1 MEYNAKELLE
11 KIDNYFAGVISKT
24 DLGEWANKAY
34 YDLLKGGYIENEKIV
49 IYPFVKVISTFHLK
63 ENDKDDIYPCTEE
76 NVKIIQDILHGKK
89 NFDFT
94 VEMSIPI
101 QVYSMFKERDYFDEE
116 RREIFSKLRNILIC
130 YFEQGDVFSDEVAAQ
145 VEAVMCLKHQ
155 NKVVLDLLEEHILR
169 FLKVLFKNSSGELGL
184 QKNLKL
190 YAQKPGQ
197 NIIAERLINYLDCY
211 IGNRNFQ
218 LLITYTDGESSIFMA
233 A

>member
-11 KIDNYFAGVISKT
+11 KIDNYFAGEISKT

-34 YDLLKGGYIENEKIV
+34 YDLLKGGYVENEKIV

-76 NVKIIQDILHGKK
+76 NVKMIQDILHGKK

-101 QVYSMFKERDYFDEE
+101 MFKERDYFDEE
-116 RREIFSKLRNILIC
+116 RRETFSKLRNILKC
-130 YFEQGDVFSDEVAAQ
+130 YFEQGDVFSDEVAVQ
-145 VEAVMCLKHQ
+145 VEAVMCLKHK

-218 LLITYTDGESSIFMA
+218 LLITYTDGESSIFMTA
-233 A
+233 